1 MPFKPD
7 TAETPRFRPDTPS
20 EIPQRRAPSLADI
33 GDRATG
39 FRPQVEATGMTPE
52 ERQAAVAA
60 AIPVAAS
67 LAAGPVLGG
76 AIRGIDALA
85 ASAAGLRG
93 GIPFV
98 REFGR
103 SVQSGGLAPGL
114 SIPQRILGGGTA
126 GAASTAVISP
136 EDATTGAVI
145 GAATPGAVKVAR
157 ALTAGK
163 APTTA
168 ELRAQSQAK
177 YQSPEVLNASID
189 MPAFNALKSEIDS
202 VAASG
207 QFLPTQHKKINQAL
221 TVMQEQ
227 AALGQPV
234 SLERLD
240 KLRREFSKAAGS
252 ASFDERNMAT
262 AMIGKI
268 DDFIR
273 ANTSTAAADKIEK
286 ARELFTYMSRSKVID
301 DIINKADRAKS
312 GDKAS
317 VIQDEFRKINEG
329 TSRAYAAKKRQFTDA
344 EQALIADIADGRL
357 DINALRGT
365 ANLLAPTTLNRN
377 LMLSLPGY
385 GLLASQF
392 GPAVGA
398 GAAAAG
404 ATTGLASRALANRLA
419 MMRADQLR
427 AAAATGGA
435 AAQRFAPGMFPQ
447 FAPAVVGN
455 ALAPEQVDFMREQE
469 RINALG
475 F

>member
-7 TAETPRFRPDTPS
+7 TAETPKFRPDTPS
-20 EIPQRRAPSLADI
+20 EIPARRGPSLADI

-52 ERQAAVAA
+52 ERQAAVAGMV
-60 AIPVAAS
+60 PVAAS
-67 LAAGPVLGG
+67 LAAGPVAGG
-76 AIRGIDALA
+76 VIRGVDALA

-93 GIPFV
+93 GIPLI

-114 SIPQRILGGGTA
+114 SIPQRVLGGGTA
-126 GAASTAVISP
+126 GAVSTAAVSP
-136 EDATTGAVI
+136 EDIATGTAI
-145 GAATPGAVKVAR
+145 GVATPGVAKVGR
-157 ALTAGK
+157 ALMSGK

-177 YQSPEVLNASID
+177 YQSPEVLSASVD
-189 MPAFNALKSEIDS
+189 VPAFNALKSEIDA

-207 QFLPTQHKKINQAL
+207 QFLPTQHKKITQAL
-221 TVMQEQ
+221 AIMQEQ

-252 ASFDERNMAT
+252 ASFDERSMAT

-268 DDFIR
+268 DNFIR
-273 ANTSTAAADKIEK
+273 ANTSTAAAEKIEK

-301 DIINKADRAKS
+301 DVIRKADRAKS
-312 GDKAS
+312 SDKAS
-317 VIQDEFRKINEG
+317 VIQDEFRKINDAA
-329 TSRAYAAKKRQFTDA
+329 SKSYAAKKRQFTDA
-344 EQALIADIADGRL
+344 EQALIADIAEGRL

-377 LMLSLPGY
+377 LMLNLPGY
-385 GLLASQF
+385 GLLASQL

-398 GAAAAG
+398 GTAAAG
-404 ATTGLASRALANRLA
+404 FGVGLGSRALANRLA
-419 MMRADQLR
+419 MMQADQLR
-427 AAAATGGA
+427 AQVAAGGA
-435 AAQRFAPGMFPQ
+435 AAQRFAPNMFPQ
-447 FAPAVVGN
+447 FAPSVVGN
-455 ALAPEQVDFMREQE
+455 ALAPEQVNFMQEQE
-469 RINALG
+469 RINAMG

>member
-67 LAAGPVLGG
+67 LAAGPAAG
-76 AIRGIDALA
+76 AVIRGVAPLVAGRLA
-85 ASAAGLRG
+85 PAVAQ
-93 GIPFV
+93 
-98 REFGR
+98 FGR
-103 SVQSGGLAPGL
+103 AVESGGLAPGL
-114 SIPQRILGGGTA
+114 SIPQRVLGGGTA

-136 EDATTGAVI
+136 EDVTTGAAI
-145 GAATPGAVKVAR
+145 GAATPGVAKVAR

-301 DIINKADRAKS
+301 DIMNKADRAKS

-329 TSRAYAAKKRQFTDA
+329 TSRTYAAKKRQFTDA